1 MLSISAE
8 QGLYVAIGVFCACVL
23 LFLITAGYGIL
34 IHSEKIQGSVAL
46 VFWFGF
52 YIVAWVVS
60 IVATLIFLKLA
71 LDFIAAPL
79 INYLALTYLS

>member
-8 QGLYVAIGVFCACVL
+8 QGLYIAVGVLCTCVV

-34 IHSEKIQGSVAL
+34 IYSEKIQGPIAL
-46 VFWFGF
+46 IVWFGF
-52 YIVAWVVS
+52 YIVAGAAS
-60 IVATLIFLKLA
+60 IIAALIFLKLA

-79 INYLALTYLS
+79 IEYLAQTFLS

>member
-8 QGLYVAIGVFCACVL
+8 QGLYVAISVFCTCVV

-34 IHSEKIQGSVAL
+34 IHSEKIQGLIAL
-46 VFWFGF
+46 VVWFGF
-52 YIVAWVVS
+52 YIVAGAAS
-60 IVATLIFLKLA
+60 IIATLIFLKLA